1 MVPVLVFVVMV
12 VTVNMVMFVGMA
24 ADFHVAA
31 AETASA
37 FFAHKIVK
45 YCSSGRQSAPF
56 FHTKSEPTH
65 VGCYCSEI

>member
-1 MVPVLVFVVMV
+1 VAVVMPVFVVMP
-12 VTVNMVMFVGMA
+12 

-45 YCSSGRQSAPF
+45 YRSSGRQSAPF
-56 FHTKSEPTH
+56 FTQSQSRLTSAAT
-65 VGCYCSEI
+65 VQRFN